1 MKVVI
6 INKSDSIGGAAIVSR
21 RLMEAL
27 RREGV
32 DAGMLVVDRQTDSPC
47 VHLAS
52 NPAAIRVPFLAE
64 RLKIFMANGFNRRD
78 LFKVDTASDGL
89 PLDRHPLVREA
100 DVICLNWVNQGMLSL
115 RGLKRLLDLGKPVV
129 WTMHDMW
136 NMTGIC
142 HHAGECERWQS
153 HCGNCPLL
161 GARAS
166 KGDLSA
172 RVHRRKA
179 NIYQR
184 DLMGEGRLHFVPV
197 SNWLAEHARRS
208 SLLAGM
214 PISVIANAFPVPN
227 GMPEHVGGGDKFN
240 IVMGAARLDDPVKGL
255 PILVEATRIL
265 AARYPEEAS
274 GMRLTTFGTLRDP
287 EALAGVAIE
296 HRHLGRIS
304 GEENVRDVYCHGD
317 AVVSTSLYETLPGTL
332 VEGQVYGCVPVS
344 FRRGG
349 QPDIVDHL
357 ATGYLAEWDDD
368 IVTAAG
374 NIAAG
379 MVAARRM
386 AGEETR
392 CRMYQSAANRFSAPV
407 IARKYIDLFERLLG
421 NKDGR

>member
-1 MKVVI
+1 M
-6 INKSDSIGGAAIVSR
+6 
-21 RLMEAL
+21 
-27 RREGV
+27 EGV
-32 DAGMLVVDRQTDSPC
+32 DAGMLVVDRQTDSPD

-52 NPAAIRVPFLAE
+52 SRAAIRVPFLAE
-64 RLKIFMANGFNRRD
+64 RLKIFAANGFNRQD

-142 HHAGECERWQS
+142 HHAGECDGWQS

-179 NIYQR
+179 NIYQG

-296 HRHLGRIS
+296 HHHLGRIS

-332 VEGQVYGCVPVS
+332 VEGQVYGCVPV
-344 FRRGG
+344 
-349 QPDIVDHL
+349 
-357 ATGYLAEWDDD
+357 
-368 IVTAAG
+368 
-374 NIAAG
+374 
-379 MVAARRM
+379 
-386 AGEETR
+386 
-392 CRMYQSAANRFSAPV
+392 
-407 IARKYIDLFERLLG
+407 
-421 NKDGR
+421 

>member
-52 NPAAIRVPFLAE
+52 NLAAIRVPFLAE

-274 GMRLTTFGTLRDP
+274 GMCLTTFGTLRDP

-392 CRMYQSAANRFSAPV
+392 RRMYQSAARRFAAPV
-407 IARKYIDLFERLLG
+407 IARKYIDLFEQLLREP
-421 NKDGR
+421 KR

>member
-1 MKVVI
+1 M
-6 INKSDSIGGAAIVSR
+6 
-21 RLMEAL
+21 
-27 RREGV
+27 EGV
-32 DAGMLVVDRQTDSPC
+32 DAGMLVVDRQTDSPD

-52 NPAAIRVPFLAE
+52 SRAAIRVPFLAE
-64 RLKIFMANGFNRRD
+64 RLKIFAANGFNRQD

-179 NIYQR
+179 NIYQG

-274 GMRLTTFGTLRDP
+274 GMCLTTIGTLRDP
-287 EALAGVAIE
+287 EALAGVALA
-296 HRHLGRIS
+296 HRELGRIS

-392 CRMYQSAANRFSAPV
+392 RRMYQSAARRFAAPV
-407 IARKYIDLFERLLG
+407 IARKYIDLFERLLRES
-421 NKDGR
+421 KR

>member
-1 MKVVI
+1 
-6 INKSDSIGGAAIVSR
+6 
-21 RLMEAL
+21 
-27 RREGV
+27 
-32 DAGMLVVDRQTDSPC
+32 
-47 VHLAS
+47 
-52 NPAAIRVPFLAE
+52 
-64 RLKIFMANGFNRRD
+64 
-78 LFKVDTASDGL
+78 
-89 PLDRHPLVREA
+89 
-100 DVICLNWVNQGMLSL
+100 
-115 RGLKRLLDLGKPVV
+115 
-129 WTMHDMW
+129 
-136 NMTGIC
+136 
-142 HHAGECERWQS
+142 
-153 HCGNCPLL
+153 
-161 GARAS
+161 
-166 KGDLSA
+166 
-172 RVHRRKA
+172 
-179 NIYQR
+179 
-184 DLMGEGRLHFVPV
+184 MGEGRLHFVPV

-392 CRMYQSAANRFSAPV
+392 RRMHQSAARRFAAPV
-407 IARKYIDLFERLLG
+407 IARKYIDLFERLLRES
-421 NKDGR
+421 KR